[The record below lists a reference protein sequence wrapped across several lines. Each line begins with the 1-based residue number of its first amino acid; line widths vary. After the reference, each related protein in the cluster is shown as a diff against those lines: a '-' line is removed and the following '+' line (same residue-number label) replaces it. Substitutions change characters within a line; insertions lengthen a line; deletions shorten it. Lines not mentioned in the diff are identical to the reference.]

1 MRVRLTPRAAGDRVD
16 GLVLEAD
23 GGAAL
28 KIAVTAVPEDGKAN
42 AALVALLARE
52 WKQPKSAITLVA
64 GASDRRKSL
73 LLAGDPVD
81 RLERLETWLASL
93 AARR

>member
-1 MRVRLTPRAAGDRVD
+1 MRLTPRAARDRID

-28 KIAVTAVPEDGKAN
+28 KIAVTAVAEDGKAN

-64 GASDRRKSL
+64 GAGARRKTL
-73 LLAGDPVD
+73 LLPGDPAA
-81 RLERLETWLASL
+81 RLRSLESWIRRL